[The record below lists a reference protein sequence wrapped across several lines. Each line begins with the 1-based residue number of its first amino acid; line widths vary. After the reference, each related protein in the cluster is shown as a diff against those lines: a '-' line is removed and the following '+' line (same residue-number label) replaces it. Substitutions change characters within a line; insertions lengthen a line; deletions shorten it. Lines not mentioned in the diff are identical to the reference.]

1 MDALS
6 HSSLYVTILWWAF
19 LITNSV
25 RVFAYLPTIKRLLR
39 ADVTADCQSQ
49 LTWLLWSA
57 SNLALALQ
65 LFESNRR
72 HLNEMIL
79 IAGANALMCCIC
91 LYLVRRAHARAL
103 RRCDSTI
110 RVSDLLVPSRL
121 DS

>member
-110 RVSDLLVPSRL
+110 RVPDLLVPSRL